1 MLFYSLLARLP
12 FGLVLE
18 NLNSKQFPTLT
29 NNFPQ
34 QWLTVPNL
42 LVQTT
47 WFTLRTC
54 FVTAVG
60 CLAPS
65 KFWALSHQWAS
76 LVATQHTSYNLINGI
91 LCDSTGKGP
100 FWLVTHFLQNFCS
113 AFPFSWFCFPAS
125 LCNKSQLWVWLYT
138 KSHESSSQL
147 WIVELVMGTLKPKSY
162 RSFLP

>member
-18 NLNSKQFPTLT
+18 DLNGKQFPTLT
-29 NNFPQ
+29 DNFPPQ
-34 QWLTVPNL
+34 RLTVPNL

-47 WFTLRTC
+47 RFTLRTC
-54 FVTAVG
+54 FVMLVV

-65 KFWALSHQWAS
+65 KFWALSPQWAS
-76 LVATQHTSYNLINGI
+76 LVATQHTSYNVIKGI
-91 LCDSTGKGP
+91 MWLHWERTLLTSDSFSP
-100 FWLVTHFLQNFCS
+100 EFLQCLS
-113 AFPFSWFCFPAS
+113 FSWFCFPAS

-138 KSHESSSQL
+138 KSHESSRQL